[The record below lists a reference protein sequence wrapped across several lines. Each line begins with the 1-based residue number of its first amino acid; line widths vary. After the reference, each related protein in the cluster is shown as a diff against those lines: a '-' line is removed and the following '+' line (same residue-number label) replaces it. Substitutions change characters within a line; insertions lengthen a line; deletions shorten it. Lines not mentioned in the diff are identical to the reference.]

1 LMFAEADNEIN
12 NGPSPAAYSA
22 INMVRRRAFGKP
34 INAPD
39 GDIDLPGGL
48 SKDDFFKTIV
58 KERALELASEG
69 HRKYDL
75 IRWNLLAQK
84 IADTKTQL
92 AAMAARQAPYDVL
105 PDTMYYK
112 TGQTTLQWAGSFY
125 KKVVTSPPS
134 GYGAVA
140 WVGSG
145 ITAGIITNQF
155 AVNFKSGKS
164 ELLPFPTKELESNT
178 SLTQNPGY

>member
-1 LMFAEADNEIN
+1 
-12 NGPSPAAYSA
+12 
-22 INMVRRRAFGKP
+22 MVRRRGFGKP
-34 INAPD
+34 INTPD

-48 SKDDFFKTIV
+48 SKADFFSAIA
-58 KERALELASEG
+58 KERSLELASEG

-84 IADTKTQL
+84 LADTKAQL
-92 AAMAARQAPYDVL
+92 TAMAAKQAPYDVL
-105 PDTMYYK
+105 PDNMYYK
-112 TGQTTLQWAGSFY
+112 TAQTTLQWAGSFY
-125 KKVVTSPPS
+125 KNVVTSAPS
-134 GYGAVA
+134 GYTGVA

-164 ELLPFPTKELESNT
+164 ELLPFPTKELESNKN
-178 SLTQNPGY
+178 LTQNPGY